1 MSLLTEESRR
11 VYLAQRGVSQG
22 ASITLTA
29 GSAGYSARHECA
41 LKCAEILGTR
51 HFRDNPAKLTI
62 PTEDL
67 HRAITKLAES
77 HSVALVDT
85 VTDDNG
91 TRFVLVWKVLPSKPV
106 LPAMID
112 NFVVQP
118 DTPEVVTYDNC
129 VVCSNVSQGASAN
142 VDDY

>member
-51 HFRDNPAKLTI
+51 YFRDKPAKLTI
-62 PTEDL
+62 PTEEL
-67 HRAITKLAES
+67 HRSITKLAET

-91 TRFVLVWKVLPSKPV
+91 TRFVLVWRILPTRSVAKELV
-106 LPAMID
+106 A
-112 NFVVQP
+112 
-118 DTPEVVTYDNC
+118 VTE
-129 VVCSNVSQGASAN
+129 N

>member
-1 MSLLTEESRR
+1 MSLVTEESRR

-91 TRFVLVWKVLPSKPV
+91 TRLVLVWRILPTRSVAKAVLP
-106 LPAMID
+106 
-112 NFVVQP
+112 
-118 DTPEVVTYDNC
+118 EVAQAIEKKEMDRLLVIAGN
-129 VVCSNVSQGASAN
+129 SQGASAN

>member
-1 MSLLTEESRR
+1 MSLVTEESRR

-51 HFRDNPAKLTI
+51 HFRDKPAKLMI

-91 TRFVLVWKVLPSKPV
+91 TRFVLVWKVNPTRGDFERKYGKQIEEKVAEL
-106 LPAMID
+106 AM
-112 NFVVQP
+112 
-118 DTPEVVTYDNC
+118 T
-129 VVCSNVSQGASAN
+129 VSQGASAN